1 MTDGNQLRIEVAA
14 NLEIA
19 KAHILAL
26 SRQCARA
33 ICDRGISFLQ
43 MATSNSV
50 SGQNMW
56 SRMHEHAQKLWDR
69 RLSVPADI
77 PLGVLMR
84 LPFCIFKVQD
94 DGSEHFMEAAQ
105 TFNAASARVQTLAK
119 LSPGEYVIYNED
131 TGQHASV
138 SAYNQRAADKAH
150 LGTP

>member
-1 MTDGNQLRIEVAA
+1 
-14 NLEIA
+14 
-19 KAHILAL
+19 
-26 SRQCARA
+26 
-33 ICDRGISFLQ
+33 
-43 MATSNSV
+43 
-50 SGQNMW
+50 
-56 SRMHEHAQKLWDR
+56 
-69 RLSVPADI
+69 
-77 PLGVLMR
+77 MR

-138 SAYNQRAADKAH
+138 SAYNQRAADKD